1 MAAASGK
8 VILLGEHSVVYGH
21 PAVVAGIENGAQ
33 ASVARDTVSSITV
46 GSHTEATDQGTLGAA
61 LTALL
66 AAIDAPPV
74 RAHVHL
80 HIPAGCGLG
89 ASAATGVA
97 VARATLELLEPT
109 DTESQTRRDAILRAA
124 QAWERVFHGNPSGI
138 DAAAATLGGC
148 FAFNRT
154 GGPQSIALPSP
165 LHLAVA
171 IADAPASTKAMV
183 DKVMALRAADPDR
196 IDRIFARI
204 AQLVKAAIR
213 AIEEGSAIRLGE
225 LMSQNH
231 ACLQGL
237 DVSTHALDNA
247 CDWARS
253 AGALGAKMTGS
264 GGGGCVIALCAESPR
279 AVLDLWSSRGLS
291 CFPVVVRA

>member
-8 VILLGEHSVVYGH
+8 VILLGEHAVVYGH
-21 PAVVAGIENGAQ
+21 PALVAGIENGAE
-33 ASVARDTVSSITV
+33 ASVARDVVSSITV
-46 GSHTEATDQGTLGAA
+46 GSHTEASDQGTLGAA
-61 LTALL
+61 LGALL

-97 VARATLELLEPT
+97 VARATLDLLEPT
-109 DTESQTRRDAILRAA
+109 DTESLMRRDAILRAA
-124 QAWERVFHGNPSGI
+124 QAWEKVFHGNPSGI

-154 GGPQSIALPSP
+154 GGPQSIAVASP

-183 DKVMALRAADPDR
+183 DRVAELRAADPQR
-196 IDRIFARI
+196 INGIFATI
-204 AQLVKAAIR
+204 AQLVESAMR
-213 AIEEGSAIRLGE
+213 AIQEGSVSHLGE

-237 DVSTHALDNA
+237 NVSTGALDNA
-247 CDWARS
+247 CDWARG
-253 AGALGAKMTGS
+253 AGALGAKLTGS
-264 GGGGCVIALCAESPR
+264 GGGGCVIALCADSPG
-279 AVLDLWSSRGLS
+279 AVLDAWSNRGLS
-291 CFPVVVRA
+291 CFPVVVR